1 MQHISAVVIGAG
13 QAGLAMSQCL
23 SARGIKHVV
32 LERGR
37 VGERWRSERWDSL
50 RLLTPNWMTRLPGWS
65 YQGNE
70 PDGFMT
76 AGAFAGYLQAYAD
89 GCNAPVVQDTLVNA
103 VRRTPLG
110 YRIETNRGIWK
121 AQAVIIAT
129 GHCDVPAV
137 PAMGRML
144 SPSICQVTPSD
155 YRNPAQLPDGGVLVV
170 GAAAT
175 GVQLAEEIHR
185 SGRPVSLSAGR
196 HTRLPRSYRGRDIW
210 WWLER
215 TGLLDE
221 TIHDV
226 SDLRRSRN
234 QPSFQL
240 VGRRDGRTLDLGVLR
255 TAGVRMLGRAFT
267 AEGSVIRL
275 RDDLAETSAAAHDAL
290 KRLLSRIDPIAD
302 AAGAPVDRAS
312 VHTIDLGPSPTVLDL
327 EANGIRSVVW
337 ATGFSRNYSW
347 LQVPVLDAKGEI
359 MQQGGITPSPGLYV
373 LGLRFMRRRKS
384 NFIDG
389 VGTDAAELADDVQSY
404 LAPCARVA
412 A

>member
-1 MQHISAVVIGAG
+1 
-13 QAGLAMSQCL
+13 
-23 SARGIKHVV
+23 
-32 LERGR
+32 
-37 VGERWRSERWDSL
+37 
-50 RLLTPNWMTRLPGWS
+50 
-65 YQGNE
+65 
-70 PDGFMT
+70 MT

-89 GCNAPVVQDTLVNA
+89 GCDAPVVQDTLVNA
-103 VRRTPLG
+103 VWRTPFG
-110 YRIETNRGIWK
+110 YRVETNRGSWE
-121 AQAVIIAT
+121 AQAVIVAT
-129 GHCDVPAV
+129 GHCDVPTV

-144 SPSICQVTPSD
+144 PPSICQVTASD

-175 GVQLAEEIHR
+175 GVQLAEEIHL
-185 SGRPVSLSAGR
+185 SGRLVSLSVGR

-226 SDLRRSRN
+226 SDLQRSRN

-255 TAGVRMLGRAFT
+255 MAGVRLLGRAFA

-312 VHTIDLGPSPTVLDL
+312 VHTIDLGSSPTVLDL

-347 LQVPVLDAKGEI
+347 LQVPVLDADGEI

-389 VGTDAAELADDVQSY
+389 VGTDATELADEVQSY
-404 LAPCARVA
+404 LTPFARVA